1 MRVDLRVKHDIE
13 ARKASNELFE
23 RGHGSESAAKALSVP
38 RDTVRQWL
46 YVYRSFGSEVLLSMD
61 GKQTRY
67 TYEQKVAAASAVVD
81 GGMSGRDA
89 MEALRPKPRGRPK
102 GSGPRPRERTREQ
115 ELEERCRRLE
125 TEVAYLKKLRALV
138 ERDGL

>member
-1 MRVDLRVKHDIE
+1 MRVKHDIE
-13 ARKASNELFE
+13 ARKAAIGLFE